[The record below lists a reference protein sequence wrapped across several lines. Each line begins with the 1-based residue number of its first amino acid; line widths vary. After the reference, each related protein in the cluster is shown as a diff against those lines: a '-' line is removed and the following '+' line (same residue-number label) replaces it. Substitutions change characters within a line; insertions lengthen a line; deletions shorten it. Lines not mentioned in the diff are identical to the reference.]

1 MPQTITQKDIQRYR
15 DDIKQHGVEGTV
27 RVYSELQQKGYGY
40 AGWAKGV
47 AEAGLFSGSLTG
59 RSAVGYLKNIAGREL
74 SEQELDSIRI
84 EMARGYLNVLEVH
97 VKLGHGQTRTDVKF
111 KEARNFHRQ
120 VFEAHKLD
128 INNWTLEIPMQLVG
142 KYEGEEK
149 QEELWQGM
157 MKTEGDYMDSW
168 MVSNELYERVGRYAT
183 GHLDFDRAGNL
194 IMDTHSGALG
204 LDTQRALGT
213 HVRVDKSDQE
223 AAQQWV
229 DKVSIAKAI
238 VTTQAEEWQHQYGVP
253 NGVPTASADD
263 FDSFLAETDKLL
275 SGLRA
280 GDGKALENFF
290 DLPQIAMVQKQSE
303 AETAMLLRQNPELGN
318 ELLPNHFK
326 RFSWN
331 DMPDQAQK
339 LFHESREL
347 LANHYQDNHIRTR
360 SWELDNQATALTAA
374 AYASGMR
381 SVSMMDIQDGIIQI
395 GDRSPDLRMASVEE
409 RGAAASMQHEQFA
422 QIKQTEQVFLQEEH
436 QREME
441 KQQQSHS
448 RGISMS

>member
-15 DDIKQHGVEGTV
+15 NDIKQHGVEGAI

-59 RSAVGYLKNIAGREL
+59 RSAIGYLKNTAGSEL
-74 SEQELDSIRI
+74 SEQELNSIRI
-84 EMARGYLNVLEVH
+84 GMAERYLNVLEEH
-97 VKLGHGQTRTDVKF
+97 VKDGYGQTGTETTFQETRD
-111 KEARNFHRQ
+111 FHRR

-128 INNWTLEIPMQLVG
+128 INNWTLDIPMQLVG
-142 KYEGEEK
+142 KYERDEK
-149 QEELWQGM
+149 QEVLWQRM

-223 AAQQWV
+223 AAQQWL
-229 DKVSIAKAI
+229 DKVSILKAI
-238 VTTQAEEWQHQYGVP
+238 VTTQAEEWQHQYG
-253 NGVPTASADD
+253 GQTASADH
-263 FDSFLAETDKLL
+263 FDSFLTETDKLL
-275 SGLRA
+275 RGLSAR
-280 GDGKALENFF
+280 DGKALDNF
-290 DLPQIAMVQKQSE
+290 LAAPQIAAAQKQSE
-303 AETAMLLRQNPELGN
+303 EETAMLLRQNPELGN

-331 DMPDQAQK
+331 DMPEQAQK

-381 SVSMMDIQDGIIQI
+381 SVSMMNIQDGIIQI

-441 KQQQSHS
+441 KQQSHS